1 VITPDGVGVVVQDWA
16 TPASRGKR
24 DVLLLHGFSQ
34 SHGCWMKQL
43 TSTLTHEF
51 RLVTYDLR
59 GHGDSDKPE
68 DPLFYREPR
77 RWADEVDAV
86 IRHTKLHKPIV
97 IAWSYSGRVLLD
109 YLTEHSDSTLSGLIL
124 VNATTCTDPE
134 VLGPAISV
142 LRQMSDPDPAISL
155 AGTKALLAACVMRPL
170 PEDELTFML
179 AYNAAVPALIR
190 ANLRRPPLQ
199 YAAVLQALRLPTL
212 IIHGALDQI
221 NLQTM
226 AEYTLRQVP
235 AANLIIYEDA
245 GHMPF
250 WECPERFNRDVTEF
264 IRNIAA

>member
-1 VITPDGVGVVVQDWA
+1 VVTPDGVGVAVQDWA

-43 TSTLTHEF
+43 TSALTDEF
-51 RLVTYDLR
+51 RLVTFDLR

-68 DPLFYREPR
+68 DPHFYREPK

-86 IRHTKLHKPIV
+86 IHHANLIKPVV

-109 YLTEHSDSTLSGLIL
+109 YLHEHGADALSGLVL
-124 VNATTCTDPE
+124 VNATTCTDAE
-134 VLGPAISV
+134 VLGPAIAV
-142 LRQMSDPDPAISL
+142 LRQMSDPDPVVSL
-155 AGTKALLAACVMRPL
+155 AGTKALLAACITQPL
-170 PEDELTFML
+170 PADELAFML
-179 AYNAAVPALIR
+179 AYNAIVPALVR

-212 IIHGALDQI
+212 VIHGALDQI
-221 NLQTM
+221 NLQAM
-226 AEYTLRQVP
+226 ATYTQRQVP
-235 AANLIIYEDA
+235 TANLIVYEDA

-250 WECPERFNRDVTEF
+250 WECPERFNRDVTGF
-264 IRNIAA
+264 IREIPA